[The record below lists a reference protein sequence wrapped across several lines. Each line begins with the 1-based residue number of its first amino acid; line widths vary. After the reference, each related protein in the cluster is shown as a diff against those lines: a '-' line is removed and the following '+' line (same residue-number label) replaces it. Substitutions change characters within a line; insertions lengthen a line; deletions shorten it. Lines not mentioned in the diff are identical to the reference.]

1 MQLLIIR
8 DLSQNREQFCRAFD
22 AERQVHFR
30 KSADLFFRNA
40 ALCADQQCGVK
51 QKQPACAAAVRC
63 PEKAA
68 EIISAAVSLLIG
80 KHLPATPA
88 LFQNRCFLRGK
99 CSDLLYHIVETSS
112 IMDFTSSGS
121 NAVQEIPRSAETS
134 RSEEATPETAAPET
148 TATPAPTPEPT
159 PAVVVPTSVTLEQEG
174 GILNNGMTWTL
185 HATVLP
191 EDAADKTITWT
202 SADESV
208 ATIDDSGVI
217 TTHAP
222 GQTTITAASTAGG
235 VSTTYNLVVQEVVK
249 CSYCGGTGHTADT
262 CAVKKTAEQQA
273 ATVAAQQQA
282 AAQAAAAQAA
292 EQPAA
297 EAAQPADPGYEVDWA
312 GRRIYYQG
320 DADIPEGGVVQRP
333 DGSRYIKGP
342 RCVIFGYDTCPED
355 TDPSLPGNTP
365 FTGDCVFCGEDGH
378 DVYSCP
384 YLDEL
389 ENSEAYQELLQ
400 NNG

>member
-1 MQLLIIR
+1 MKKITVNKTRILT
-8 DLSQNREQFCRAFD
+8 A
-22 AERQVHFR
+22 A
-30 KSADLFFRNA
+30 A
-40 ALCADQQCGVK
+40 ALVAVFSLAGCGSTAVK
-51 QKQPACAAAVRC
+51 EVPQP
-63 PEKAA
+63 
-68 EIISAAVSLLIG
+68 
-80 KHLPATPA
+80 
-88 LFQNRCFLRGK
+88 
-99 CSDLLYHIVETSS
+99 
-112 IMDFTSSGS
+112 
-121 NAVQEIPRSAETS
+121 AETS
-134 RSEEATPETAAPET
+134 RSEEATLETAAPEA
-148 TATPAPTPEPT
+148 TATPAPTPD
-159 PAVVVPTSVTLEQEG
+159 VVVPTSVTLEQEG

-222 GQTTITAASTAGG
+222 GQTTITAASTACG

-273 ATVAAQQQA
+273 AAVIAQQQA
-282 AAQAAAAQAA
+282 AAQAAEQAAAQAA

-365 FTGDCVFCGEDGH
+365 FTGDCVFCGDFGH
-378 DVYSCP
+378 DVYHCP
-384 YLDEL
+384 ILDEL
-389 ENSEAYQELLQ
+389 ESSEAYQELLQ

>member
-1 MQLLIIR
+1 MKKITVNKTRILT
-8 DLSQNREQFCRAFD
+8 A
-22 AERQVHFR
+22 A
-30 KSADLFFRNA
+30 A
-40 ALCADQQCGVK
+40 ALV
-51 QKQPACAAAVRC
+51 AVF
-63 PEKAA
+63 
-68 EIISAAVSLLIG
+68 SLAG
-80 KHLPATPA
+80 
-88 LFQNRCFLRGK
+88 C
-99 CSDLLYHIVETSS
+99 
-112 IMDFTSSGS
+112 GS

-134 RSEEATPETAAPET
+134 RSEEATPETAAAET
-148 TATPAPTPEPT
+148 TATPAPTPEPA

-262 CAVKKTAEQQA
+262 CAVKKTAEQQTGA
-273 ATVAAQQQA
+273 VAVQQQA
-282 AAQAAAAQAA
+282 AAQAAEQTAAAQAA

-297 EAAQPADPGYEVDWA
+297 QPADPGYAVTA
-312 GRRIYYQG
+312 I
-320 DADIPEGGVVQRP
+320 
-333 DGSRYIKGP
+333 
-342 RCVIFGYDTCPED
+342 
-355 TDPSLPGNTP
+355 
-365 FTGDCVFCGEDGH
+365 
-378 DVYSCP
+378 
-384 YLDEL
+384 
-389 ENSEAYQELLQ
+389 
-400 NNG
+400 

>member
-1 MQLLIIR
+1 MKKITVNKTRILT
-8 DLSQNREQFCRAFD
+8 A
-22 AERQVHFR
+22 A
-30 KSADLFFRNA
+30 A
-40 ALCADQQCGVK
+40 ALV
-51 QKQPACAAAVRC
+51 AVF
-63 PEKAA
+63 
-68 EIISAAVSLLIG
+68 SLAG
-80 KHLPATPA
+80 
-88 LFQNRCFLRGK
+88 C
-99 CSDLLYHIVETSS
+99 
-112 IMDFTSSGS
+112 GS

-134 RSEEATPETAAPET
+134 RSEEATPETAAPEA
-148 TATPAPTPEPT
+148 TATPAPTPEPA

-273 ATVAAQQQA
+273 AAQA
-282 AAQAAAAQAA
+282 AEQAAAAQAA
-292 EQPAA
+292 EQPA
-297 EAAQPADPGYEVDWA
+297 DPGFAVTAKGD
-312 GRRIYYQG
+312 RIYPEG
-320 DADIPEGGVVQRP
+320 SPDIPEGGVVQRP
-333 DGSRYIKGP
+333 DGTFYVKGP
-342 RCVIFGYDTCPED
+342 RNVIFGYEEGEP
-355 TDPSLPGNTP
+355 DPNMPP
-365 FTGDCVFCGEDGH
+365 WTGDCVFCGDFGH
-378 DVYSCP
+378 DVYHCP
-384 YLDEL
+384 ILDAQ
-389 ENSEAYQELLQ
+389 ENPDAFLMD
-400 NNG
+400 

>member
-1 MQLLIIR
+1 MKKITVNKTRILT
-8 DLSQNREQFCRAFD
+8 A
-22 AERQVHFR
+22 A
-30 KSADLFFRNA
+30 A
-40 ALCADQQCGVK
+40 ALVAVFSLAWCASKADQ
-51 QKQPACAAAVRC
+51 
-63 PEKAA
+63 E
-68 EIISAAVSLLIG
+68 
-80 KHLPATPA
+80 
-88 LFQNRCFLRGK
+88 N
-99 CSDLLYHIVETSS
+99 
-112 IMDFTSSGS
+112 
-121 NAVQEIPRSAETS
+121 PRAETS
-134 RSEEATPETAAPET
+134 RSEEATPETAAPEA

-249 CSYCGGTGHTADT
+249 CSYCGGTGHTSDT

-273 ATVAAQQQA
+273 AAVVAQQQA
-282 AAQAAAAQAA
+282 AAQSAEQAAAAQAA

-297 EAAQPADPGYEVDWA
+297 EAAQPADPGYAVTAKGD
-312 GRRIYYQG
+312 RIYPEG
-320 DADIPEGGVVQRP
+320 SPDIPEGGVVQRP
-333 DGSRYIKGP
+333 DGTFYVKGP
-342 RCVIFGYDTCPED
+342 RNVIFGYEEGEP
-355 TDPSLPGNTP
+355 DPNMPP
-365 FTGDCVFCGEDGH
+365 WTGDCVFCGDFGH
-378 DVYSCP
+378 DVYHCP
-384 YLDEL
+384 ILDAQ
-389 ENSEAYQELLQ
+389 ENPDAFLMD
-400 NNG
+400 

>member
-1 MQLLIIR
+1 MKKITVNKTRILT
-8 DLSQNREQFCRAFD
+8 A
-22 AERQVHFR
+22 A
-30 KSADLFFRNA
+30 A
-40 ALCADQQCGVK
+40 ALV
-51 QKQPACAAAVRC
+51 AVF
-63 PEKAA
+63 
-68 EIISAAVSLLIG
+68 SLAG
-80 KHLPATPA
+80 
-88 LFQNRCFLRGK
+88 C
-99 CSDLLYHIVETSS
+99 
-112 IMDFTSSGS
+112 GS

-134 RSEEATPETAAPET
+134 RSEEATPETAAPEVS
-148 TATPAPTPEPT
+148 ATSAPTPEPT

-191 EDAADKTITWT
+191 EDAADKTIAWT

-273 ATVAAQQQA
+273 AAQA
-282 AAQAAAAQAA
+282 AEQTAAAQAA

-297 EAAQPADPGYEVDWA
+297 EAAQPADPGYAVTAKGD
-312 GRRIYYQG
+312 RIYPEG
-320 DADIPEGGVVQRP
+320 SPDIPEGGVVQRP
-333 DGSRYIKGP
+333 DGTFYVKGP
-342 RCVIFGYDTCPED
+342 RNVIFGYEEGEP
-355 TDPSLPGNTP
+355 DPNMPP
-365 FTGDCVFCGEDGH
+365 WTGDCVFCGDFGH
-378 DVYSCP
+378 DVYHCP
-384 YLDEL
+384 ILDEQ
-389 ENSEAYQELLQ
+389 ENPDAFLID
-400 NNG
+400 N

>member
-1 MQLLIIR
+1 MKKITVNKTRILT
-8 DLSQNREQFCRAFD
+8 A
-22 AERQVHFR
+22 A
-30 KSADLFFRNA
+30 A
-40 ALCADQQCGVK
+40 ALVAVFSLAGCGSTAVK
-51 QKQPACAAAVRC
+51 EVPQP
-63 PEKAA
+63 
-68 EIISAAVSLLIG
+68 
-80 KHLPATPA
+80 
-88 LFQNRCFLRGK
+88 
-99 CSDLLYHIVETSS
+99 
-112 IMDFTSSGS
+112 
-121 NAVQEIPRSAETS
+121 AETS
-134 RSEEATPETAAPET
+134 RSEEATLETAAPEA
-148 TATPAPTPEPT
+148 TATPAPTPD
-159 PAVVVPTSVTLEQEG
+159 VVVPTSVTLEQEG

-191 EDAADKTITWT
+191 EDAADKTIAWT

-365 FTGDCVFCGEDGH
+365 FTGDCVFCGDFGH
-378 DVYSCP
+378 DVYHCP
-384 YLDEL
+384 ILDEQ
-389 ENSEAYQELLQ
+389 ENPDAFLID
-400 NNG
+400 N

>member
-1 MQLLIIR
+1 MKKITVNKTRILT
-8 DLSQNREQFCRAFD
+8 A
-22 AERQVHFR
+22 A
-30 KSADLFFRNA
+30 A
-40 ALCADQQCGVK
+40 ALV
-51 QKQPACAAAVRC
+51 AVF
-63 PEKAA
+63 
-68 EIISAAVSLLIG
+68 SLAG
-80 KHLPATPA
+80 
-88 LFQNRCFLRGK
+88 C
-99 CSDLLYHIVETSS
+99 
-112 IMDFTSSGS
+112 GS

-148 TATPAPTPEPT
+148 TATSAPTPEPA

-191 EDAADKTITWT
+191 EDAADKTIAWT

-262 CAVKKTAEQQA
+262 CAVKKMAE
-273 ATVAAQQQA
+273 
-282 AAQAAAAQAA
+282 QAAAAQAA

-297 EAAQPADPGYEVDWA
+297 EAAQPADPGYAVTAKGD
-312 GRRIYYQG
+312 RIYPEG
-320 DADIPEGGVVQRP
+320 SPDIPEGGVVQRP
-333 DGSRYIKGP
+333 DGTFYVKGP
-342 RCVIFGYDTCPED
+342 RNVIFGYEEGEP
-355 TDPSLPGNTP
+355 DPNMPP
-365 FTGDCVFCGEDGH
+365 WTGDCVFCGDFGH
-378 DVYSCP
+378 DVYHCP
-384 YLDEL
+384 ILDAQ
-389 ENSEAYQELLQ
+389 ENPDAFLMD
-400 NNG
+400 

>member
-1 MQLLIIR
+1 MKKITVNKTRILT
-8 DLSQNREQFCRAFD
+8 A
-22 AERQVHFR
+22 A
-30 KSADLFFRNA
+30 A
-40 ALCADQQCGVK
+40 ALV
-51 QKQPACAAAVRC
+51 AVF
-63 PEKAA
+63 
-68 EIISAAVSLLIG
+68 SLAG
-80 KHLPATPA
+80 
-88 LFQNRCFLRGK
+88 C
-99 CSDLLYHIVETSS
+99 
-112 IMDFTSSGS
+112 GS

-134 RSEEATPETAAPET
+134 RSEEATPETAAPEA
-148 TATPAPTPEPT
+148 TATPAPTPEPA

-273 ATVAAQQQA
+273 AAQA
-282 AAQAAAAQAA
+282 AEQAAAAQAA
-292 EQPAA
+292 EQPA
-297 EAAQPADPGYEVDWA
+297 DPGYAVTAKGD
-312 GRRIYYQG
+312 RIYPEG
-320 DADIPEGGVVQRP
+320 SPDIPEGGVVQRP
-333 DGSRYIKGP
+333 DGTFYVKGL
-342 RCVIFGYDTCPED
+342 GYEEGEP
-355 TDPSLPGNTP
+355 DPNMPP
-365 FTGDCVFCGEDGH
+365 WTGDCVFCGDFGH
-378 DVYSCP
+378 DVYHCP
-384 YLDEL
+384 ILDAQ
-389 ENSEAYQELLQ
+389 ENPDAFLMD
-400 NNG
+400 

>member
-1 MQLLIIR
+1 MKKITVNKTRILT
-8 DLSQNREQFCRAFD
+8 A
-22 AERQVHFR
+22 A
-30 KSADLFFRNA
+30 A
-40 ALCADQQCGVK
+40 ALV
-51 QKQPACAAAVRC
+51 AVF
-63 PEKAA
+63 
-68 EIISAAVSLLIG
+68 SLAG
-80 KHLPATPA
+80 
-88 LFQNRCFLRGK
+88 C
-99 CSDLLYHIVETSS
+99 
-112 IMDFTSSGS
+112 GS

-134 RSEEATPETAAPET
+134 RSEEATPETAAPEAT
-148 TATPAPTPEPT
+148 PETAAPEATATPAPTPEPA

-273 ATVAAQQQA
+273 AAVAAQQ
-282 AAQAAAAQAA
+282 QAAAAQAA

-297 EAAQPADPGYEVDWA
+297 ESAQPADPGYAVTAKGD
-312 GRRIYYQG
+312 RIYPEG
-320 DADIPEGGVVQRP
+320 SPDIPEGGVVQRP
-333 DGSRYIKGP
+333 DGTFYVKGP
-342 RCVIFGYDTCPED
+342 RNVIFGYEEGEP
-355 TDPSLPGNTP
+355 DPNMPP
-365 FTGDCVFCGEDGH
+365 WTGDCVFCGDFGH
-378 DVYSCP
+378 DVYHCP
-384 YLDEL
+384 ILDEQ
-389 ENSEAYQELLQ
+389 ENPDAFLID
-400 NNG
+400 N

>member
-1 MQLLIIR
+1 MKKIILNKARIFTAAVALLAVVGCMAGC
-8 DLSQNREQFCRAFD
+8 STAVQE
-22 AERQVHFR
+22 VP
-30 KSADLFFRNA
+30 
-40 ALCADQQCGVK
+40 
-51 QKQPACAAAVRC
+51 QPA
-63 PEKAA
+63 
-68 EIISAAVSLLIG
+68 
-80 KHLPATPA
+80 
-88 LFQNRCFLRGK
+88 
-99 CSDLLYHIVETSS
+99 ETSS
-112 IMDFTSSGS
+112 
-121 NAVQEIPRSAETS
+121 
-134 RSEEATPETAAPET
+134 SEEATPETAAPEA
-148 TATPAPTPEPT
+148 TATPAPAPEPT

-273 ATVAAQQQA
+273 AAVVAKQQA
-282 AAQAAAAQAA
+282 AAQAAEQTAAAQAA

-297 EAAQPADPGYEVDWA
+297 EAAQPADPGYAVTAKGD
-312 GRRIYYQG
+312 RIYPEG
-320 DADIPEGGVVQRP
+320 SPDIPEGGVVQRP
-333 DGSRYIKGP
+333 DGTFYVKGP
-342 RCVIFGYDTCPED
+342 RNVIFGYEEGEP
-355 TDPSLPGNTP
+355 DPNMPP
-365 FTGDCVFCGEDGH
+365 WTGDCVFCGDFGH
-378 DVYSCP
+378 DVYHCP
-384 YLDEL
+384 ILDEQ
-389 ENSEAYQELLQ
+389 ENPDAFLID
-400 NNG
+400 N

>member
-1 MQLLIIR
+1 MKKITVNKTRILT
-8 DLSQNREQFCRAFD
+8 A
-22 AERQVHFR
+22 A
-30 KSADLFFRNA
+30 A
-40 ALCADQQCGVK
+40 ALV
-51 QKQPACAAAVRC
+51 AVF
-63 PEKAA
+63 
-68 EIISAAVSLLIG
+68 SLAG
-80 KHLPATPA
+80 
-88 LFQNRCFLRGK
+88 C
-99 CSDLLYHIVETSS
+99 
-112 IMDFTSSGS
+112 GS

-134 RSEEATPETAAPET
+134 RSEEATPETAAPEA

-174 GILNNGMTWTL
+174 GILNNGMTWML

-273 ATVAAQQQA
+273 AE
-282 AAQAAAAQAA
+282 QAAAAQAA

-297 EAAQPADPGYEVDWA
+297 EAAQPADPGYAVTAKGD
-312 GRRIYYQG
+312 RIYPEG
-320 DADIPEGGVVQRP
+320 SPDIPEGGVVQRP
-333 DGSRYIKGP
+333 DGTFYVKGP
-342 RCVIFGYDTCPED
+342 RNVIFGYEEGEP
-355 TDPSLPGNTP
+355 DPNMPP
-365 FTGDCVFCGEDGH
+365 WTGDCVFCGDFGH
-378 DVYSCP
+378 DVYHCP
-384 YLDEL
+384 ILDEQ
-389 ENSEAYQELLQ
+389 ENPDAFLID
-400 NNG
+400 N

>member
-1 MQLLIIR
+1 MKKITVNKTRILT
-8 DLSQNREQFCRAFD
+8 A
-22 AERQVHFR
+22 A
-30 KSADLFFRNA
+30 A
-40 ALCADQQCGVK
+40 ALV
-51 QKQPACAAAVRC
+51 AVF
-63 PEKAA
+63 
-68 EIISAAVSLLIG
+68 SLAG
-80 KHLPATPA
+80 
-88 LFQNRCFLRGK
+88 C
-99 CSDLLYHIVETSS
+99 
-112 IMDFTSSGS
+112 GS

-134 RSEEATPETAAPET
+134 RSEEATPETAAPE
-148 TATPAPTPEPT
+148 PA

-273 ATVAAQQQA
+273 AAQA
-282 AAQAAAAQAA
+282 AEQAAAAQAA
-292 EQPAA
+292 EQPA
-297 EAAQPADPGYEVDWA
+297 DPGYAVTAKGD
-312 GRRIYYQG
+312 RIYPEG
-320 DADIPEGGVVQRP
+320 SPDIPEGGVVQRP
-333 DGSRYIKGP
+333 DGTFYVKGP
-342 RCVIFGYDTCPED
+342 RNVIFGYEEGEP
-355 TDPSLPGNTP
+355 DPNMPP
-365 FTGDCVFCGEDGH
+365 WTGDCVFCGDFGH
-378 DVYSCP
+378 DVYHCP
-384 YLDEL
+384 ILDAQ
-389 ENSEAYQELLQ
+389 ENPDAFLMD
-400 NNG
+400 

>member
-1 MQLLIIR
+1 MKKITVNKTRILT
-8 DLSQNREQFCRAFD
+8 A
-22 AERQVHFR
+22 A
-30 KSADLFFRNA
+30 A
-40 ALCADQQCGVK
+40 ALV
-51 QKQPACAAAVRC
+51 AVF
-63 PEKAA
+63 
-68 EIISAAVSLLIG
+68 SLAG
-80 KHLPATPA
+80 
-88 LFQNRCFLRGK
+88 C
-99 CSDLLYHIVETSS
+99 
-112 IMDFTSSGS
+112 GS

-134 RSEEATPETAAPET
+134 RSEEATPETAAPE
-148 TATPAPTPEPT
+148 ATAPTPEPA

-273 ATVAAQQQA
+273 AAVAAQQQA
-282 AAQAAAAQAA
+282 AAQAAEQAAAAQAA

-297 EAAQPADPGYEVDWA
+297 EAAQPADPGYAVTAKGD
-312 GRRIYYQG
+312 RIYPEG
-320 DADIPEGGVVQRP
+320 SPDIPEGGVVQRP
-333 DGSRYIKGP
+333 DGTFYVKGP
-342 RCVIFGYDTCPED
+342 RNVIFGYEEGEP
-355 TDPSLPGNTP
+355 DPNMPP
-365 FTGDCVFCGEDGH
+365 WTGDCVFCGDFGH
-378 DVYSCP
+378 DVYHCP
-384 YLDEL
+384 ILDAQ
-389 ENSEAYQELLQ
+389 ENPDAFLMD
-400 NNG
+400 

>member
-1 MQLLIIR
+1 MKKITVNKTRILT
-8 DLSQNREQFCRAFD
+8 A
-22 AERQVHFR
+22 A
-30 KSADLFFRNA
+30 A
-40 ALCADQQCGVK
+40 ALV
-51 QKQPACAAAVRC
+51 AVF
-63 PEKAA
+63 
-68 EIISAAVSLLIG
+68 SLAG
-80 KHLPATPA
+80 
-88 LFQNRCFLRGK
+88 C
-99 CSDLLYHIVETSS
+99 
-112 IMDFTSSGS
+112 GS

-134 RSEEATPETAAPET
+134 RSEEATPETAAPEA
-148 TATPAPTPEPT
+148 TATPAPTPEPA

-273 ATVAAQQQA
+273 AAQA
-282 AAQAAAAQAA
+282 ADQAAAAQAA
-292 EQPAA
+292 EQPA
-297 EAAQPADPGYEVDWA
+297 DPGYAVTAKGD
-312 GRRIYYQG
+312 RIYPEG
-320 DADIPEGGVVQRP
+320 SPDIPEGGVVQRP
-333 DGSRYIKGP
+333 DGTFYVKGP
-342 RCVIFGYDTCPED
+342 RNVIFGYEEGEP
-355 TDPSLPGNTP
+355 DPNMPP
-365 FTGDCVFCGEDGH
+365 WTGDCVFCGDFGH
-378 DVYSCP
+378 DVYHCP
-384 YLDEL
+384 ILDAQ
-389 ENSEAYQELLQ
+389 ENPDAFLMD
-400 NNG
+400 

>member
-1 MQLLIIR
+1 MKKITVNKTRIIT
-8 DLSQNREQFCRAFD
+8 A
-22 AERQVHFR
+22 A
-30 KSADLFFRNA
+30 A
-40 ALCADQQCGVK
+40 ALV
-51 QKQPACAAAVRC
+51 AVF
-63 PEKAA
+63 
-68 EIISAAVSLLIG
+68 SLAG
-80 KHLPATPA
+80 
-88 LFQNRCFLRGK
+88 C
-99 CSDLLYHIVETSS
+99 
-112 IMDFTSSGS
+112 GS

-134 RSEEATPETAAPET
+134 RSEEATTETAAPEA
-148 TATPAPTPEPT
+148 TATPAPTPEPA

-273 ATVAAQQQA
+273 AAVAAQQ
-282 AAQAAAAQAA
+282 QAAAAQAA

-297 EAAQPADPGYEVDWA
+297 ESAQPADPGYAVTAKGD
-312 GRRIYYQG
+312 RIYPEG
-320 DADIPEGGVVQRP
+320 SPDIPEGGVVQRP
-333 DGSRYIKGP
+333 DGTFYVKGP
-342 RCVIFGYDTCPED
+342 RNVIFGYEEGEP
-355 TDPSLPGNTP
+355 DPNMPP
-365 FTGDCVFCGEDGH
+365 WTGDCVFCGDFGH
-378 DVYSCP
+378 DVYHCP
-384 YLDEL
+384 ILDEQ
-389 ENSEAYQELLQ
+389 ENPDAFLID
-400 NNG
+400 N

>member
-1 MQLLIIR
+1 MKKITVNKTRILT
-8 DLSQNREQFCRAFD
+8 A
-22 AERQVHFR
+22 A
-30 KSADLFFRNA
+30 A
-40 ALCADQQCGVK
+40 ALV
-51 QKQPACAAAVRC
+51 AVF
-63 PEKAA
+63 
-68 EIISAAVSLLIG
+68 SLAG
-80 KHLPATPA
+80 
-88 LFQNRCFLRGK
+88 C
-99 CSDLLYHIVETSS
+99 
-112 IMDFTSSGS
+112 GS

-134 RSEEATPETAAPET
+134 RSEEATPETAAPEA
-148 TATPAPTPEPT
+148 TATPTPTPEPT

-191 EDAADKTITWT
+191 EDAADKTIAWT

-249 CSYCGGTGHTADT
+249 CSYCGGTGHTSDT
-262 CAVKKTAEQQA
+262 CAVKKTAEQQT
-273 ATVAAQQQA
+273 AT
-282 AAQAAAAQAA
+282 AQAA

-342 RCVIFGYDTCPED
+342 RCVIFGYDTCPEAQ
-355 TDPSLPGNTP
+355 SLPV
-365 FTGDCVFCGEDGH
+365 TGTKRETRNCDG
-378 DVYSCP
+378 
-384 YLDEL
+384 
-389 ENSEAYQELLQ
+389 QQ
-400 NNG
+400 Q

>member
-1 MQLLIIR
+1 MKKITVNKTRILT
-8 DLSQNREQFCRAFD
+8 A
-22 AERQVHFR
+22 A
-30 KSADLFFRNA
+30 A
-40 ALCADQQCGVK
+40 ALV
-51 QKQPACAAAVRC
+51 AVF
-63 PEKAA
+63 
-68 EIISAAVSLLIG
+68 SLAG
-80 KHLPATPA
+80 
-88 LFQNRCFLRGK
+88 C
-99 CSDLLYHIVETSS
+99 D
-112 IMDFTSSGS
+112 S

-134 RSEEATPETAAPET
+134 RSEETTPETAAPEA
-148 TATPAPTPEPT
+148 TATPAPTPEPA

-273 ATVAAQQQA
+273 AAVAAQQ
-282 AAQAAAAQAA
+282 QAAAAQAA

-297 EAAQPADPGYEVDWA
+297 ESAQPADPGYAVTAKGD
-312 GRRIYYQG
+312 RIYPEG
-320 DADIPEGGVVQRP
+320 SPDIPEGGVVQRP
-333 DGSRYIKGP
+333 DGSFYVKGP
-342 RCVIFGYDTCPED
+342 RNVIFGYEEGEP
-355 TDPSLPGNTP
+355 DPNMPP
-365 FTGDCVFCGEDGH
+365 WTGDCVFCGDFGH
-378 DVYSCP
+378 DVYHCP
-384 YLDEL
+384 ILDEQ
-389 ENSEAYQELLQ
+389 ENPDAFLID
-400 NNG
+400 N

>member
-1 MQLLIIR
+1 MKKITVNKTRILT
-8 DLSQNREQFCRAFD
+8 A
-22 AERQVHFR
+22 A
-30 KSADLFFRNA
+30 A
-40 ALCADQQCGVK
+40 ALVAVFSLAGCGSTAVK
-51 QKQPACAAAVRC
+51 EVPQP
-63 PEKAA
+63 
-68 EIISAAVSLLIG
+68 
-80 KHLPATPA
+80 
-88 LFQNRCFLRGK
+88 
-99 CSDLLYHIVETSS
+99 
-112 IMDFTSSGS
+112 
-121 NAVQEIPRSAETS
+121 AETS
-134 RSEEATPETAAPET
+134 RSEEATLETAAPEA
-148 TATPAPTPEPT
+148 TATPAPTPD
-159 PAVVVPTSVTLEQEG
+159 VVVPTSVTLEQEG

-191 EDAADKTITWT
+191 DDAADKTITWT

-273 ATVAAQQQA
+273 AAVAAQQ
-282 AAQAAAAQAA
+282 QAAAAQAA

-365 FTGDCVFCGEDGH
+365 FTGDCVFCGDFGH
-378 DVYSCP
+378 DVYHCP
-384 YLDEL
+384 ILDEL
-389 ENSEAYQELLQ
+389 ESSEAYQELLQ

>member
-1 MQLLIIR
+1 MKKITVNKTRILT
-8 DLSQNREQFCRAFD
+8 A
-22 AERQVHFR
+22 A
-30 KSADLFFRNA
+30 A
-40 ALCADQQCGVK
+40 ALV
-51 QKQPACAAAVRC
+51 AVF
-63 PEKAA
+63 
-68 EIISAAVSLLIG
+68 SLAG
-80 KHLPATPA
+80 
-88 LFQNRCFLRGK
+88 C
-99 CSDLLYHIVETSS
+99 
-112 IMDFTSSGS
+112 GS

-134 RSEEATPETAAPET
+134 RSEEATPETAAPEA
-148 TATPAPTPEPT
+148 TATPTPTPEPT

-191 EDAADKTITWT
+191 EDAADKTLTWT

-273 ATVAAQQQA
+273 AAQAAEQTA
-282 AAQAAAAQAA
+282 AAQTA

-297 EAAQPADPGYEVDWA
+297 EAAQPADPGYAVTAKGD
-312 GRRIYYQG
+312 RIYPEG
-320 DADIPEGGVVQRP
+320 SPDIPEGGVVQRP
-333 DGSRYIKGP
+333 DGTFYVKGP
-342 RCVIFGYDTCPED
+342 RNVIFGYEEGEP
-355 TDPSLPGNTP
+355 DPNMPP
-365 FTGDCVFCGEDGH
+365 WTGDCVFCGEDGH
-378 DVYSCP
+378 DVYHCP
-384 YLDEL
+384 ILDEQ
-389 ENSEAYQELLQ
+389 ENPDAFLID
-400 NNG
+400 N

>member
-1 MQLLIIR
+1 MKKITVNKTRILT
-8 DLSQNREQFCRAFD
+8 A
-22 AERQVHFR
+22 A
-30 KSADLFFRNA
+30 A
-40 ALCADQQCGVK
+40 ALVAVFSLAGCGSTAVK
-51 QKQPACAAAVRC
+51 EVPQP
-63 PEKAA
+63 
-68 EIISAAVSLLIG
+68 
-80 KHLPATPA
+80 
-88 LFQNRCFLRGK
+88 
-99 CSDLLYHIVETSS
+99 
-112 IMDFTSSGS
+112 
-121 NAVQEIPRSAETS
+121 AETS
-134 RSEEATPETAAPET
+134 RSEEATLETAAPEA
-148 TATPAPTPEPT
+148 TATPAPTPD
-159 PAVVVPTSVTLEQEG
+159 VVVPTSVTLEQEG

-273 ATVAAQQQA
+273 AAVIAQQQA
-282 AAQAAAAQAA
+282 AAQAAEQAAAQAA

-342 RCVIFGYDTCPED
+342 RCVIFG
-355 TDPSLPGNTP
+355 
-365 FTGDCVFCGEDGH
+365 
-378 DVYSCP
+378 
-384 YLDEL
+384 
-389 ENSEAYQELLQ
+389 
-400 NNG
+400 

>member
-1 MQLLIIR
+1 MKKITVNKTRILT
-8 DLSQNREQFCRAFD
+8 A
-22 AERQVHFR
+22 A
-30 KSADLFFRNA
+30 A
-40 ALCADQQCGVK
+40 ALV
-51 QKQPACAAAVRC
+51 AVF
-63 PEKAA
+63 
-68 EIISAAVSLLIG
+68 SLAG
-80 KHLPATPA
+80 
-88 LFQNRCFLRGK
+88 C
-99 CSDLLYHIVETSS
+99 
-112 IMDFTSSGS
+112 GS

-134 RSEEATPETAAPET
+134 RSEEATPETAAPEA
-148 TATPAPTPEPT
+148 TATPAPTPEPA

-273 ATVAAQQQA
+273 AARAAER
-282 AAQAAAAQAA
+282 AAAAQAA
-292 EQPAA
+292 EQPA
-297 EAAQPADPGYEVDWA
+297 DPGYAVTAKGD
-312 GRRIYYQG
+312 RIYPEG
-320 DADIPEGGVVQRP
+320 SPDIPEGGVVQRP
-333 DGSRYIKGP
+333 DGTFYVKGP
-342 RCVIFGYDTCPED
+342 RNVIFGYEEGEP
-355 TDPSLPGNTP
+355 DPNMPP
-365 FTGDCVFCGEDGH
+365 WTGDCVFCGDFGH
-378 DVYSCP
+378 DVYHCP
-384 YLDEL
+384 ILDAQ
-389 ENSEAYQELLQ
+389 ENPDAFLMD
-400 NNG
+400 